1 MVSIH
6 EARDEKPCKMNSSPQ
21 LLSSVSLPDFK
32 LSPGVTQLGELS
44 AVVTVLSNILLW
56 AQPFSIHNI
65 YAFPSDFHLN
75 SNCIVRWES

>member
-44 AVVTVLSNILLW
+44 AVVTVCQIFCFGPNLL
-56 AQPFSIHNI
+56 AHITYTHFPLISI
-65 YAFPSDFHLN
+65 
-75 SNCIVRWES
+75 